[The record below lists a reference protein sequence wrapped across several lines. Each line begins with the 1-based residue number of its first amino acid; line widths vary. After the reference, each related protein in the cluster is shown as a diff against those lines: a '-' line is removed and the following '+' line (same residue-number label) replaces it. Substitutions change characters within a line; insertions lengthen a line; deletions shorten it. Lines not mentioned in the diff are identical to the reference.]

1 MSNAVER
8 RDTCRI
14 LAGKLE
20 GERPHLEY
28 TAIGEKV
35 ILKLILRKSFV
46 GEGGPW
52 TGLDWLRIRTVV
64 EIF

>member
-46 GEGGPW
+46 GEGGGR
-52 TGLDWLRIRTVV
+52 GLD
-64 EIF
+64 